1 MDGME
6 LQKSNEPMVGILL
19 LSWRAAIANRCMHEE
34 SVASVAGPQND
45 GPRTGPFSVRA
56 RDLAALRPTSATR
69 NVARHLDLM
78 YLLLSHARYTTLF
91 TCNMYGEKAAKTL
104 CCLLCFTT

>member
-6 LQKSNEPMVGILL
+6 LQKSNEPMVEFSCSPGALQSQIG
-19 LSWRAAIANRCMHEE
+19 ACMQYE
-34 SVASVAGPQND
+34 SVAGPQND

-78 YLLLSHARYTTLF
+78 YLLLSHGRYTTLF